1 VALQVRVKLG
11 IVAIFPAVKWITERN
26 AGEGEK
32 MKKAKPE
39 LKFNVLD
46 DATIASFKAKAET
59 VYPLYTKIGGEG
71 SQAIL
76 DALLKD
82 IENAKK
88 ELGVK

>member
-1 VALQVRVKLG
+1 
-11 IVAIFPAVKWITERN
+11 
-26 AGEGEK
+26 
-32 MKKAKPE
+32 MKKSKPS

-46 DATIASFKAKAET
+46 DATIAEFKARAET

-76 DALLKD
+76 DALLND

-88 ELGVK
+88 ALDIK